1 MIEVAE
7 KLDNALIWT
16 VDGFCRHIQDH
27 LGVPFGWMLSFISI
41 GTAVIAFT
49 AAMLMFA
56 GDQLA
61 GRAVFA
67 LLWAGC
73 LILVTLF
80 FRRTLWHQMRRGPSH
95 LVAQYWTRM
104 AMMARTE
111 GRPMR
116 YFTLFGTA
124 ILALISTLQLVMGS
138 TGLAL
143 ASLRFLF
150 VSLFPI
156 ILMMYAFCAIPSPP
170 DAE

>member
-1 MIEVAE
+1 
-7 KLDNALIWT
+7 
-16 VDGFCRHIQDH
+16 
-27 LGVPFGWMLSFISI
+27 
-41 GTAVIAFT
+41 
-49 AAMLMFA
+49 
-56 GDQLA
+56 
-61 GRAVFA
+61 
-67 LLWAGC
+67 
-73 LILVTLF
+73 
-80 FRRTLWHQMRRGPSH
+80 
-95 LVAQYWTRM
+95 
-104 AMMARTE
+104 
-111 GRPMR
+111 MR